1 MKRKIAPVLIAL
13 MLTASA
19 GAVVAADAVPA
30 YISAAVADAN
40 RPAADK
46 ARDANRKPAETVAFA
61 GVRAGMTVAEFSP
74 GGGYYTRILSKA
86 VGPRGKVY
94 AMVSKAQADRPG
106 GLDAINAMAQQ
117 LGNVVV
123 TVQDNTKLALP
134 EKVDLF
140 WTTEN
145 FHDYHNG
152 PTANVPALIKGAYD
166 NLKPGGIF
174 YVEDHNAEP
183 GDKEAPQKLHRI
195 DVNQAKQ
202 ELTAGGFRID
212 GESMLLRNP
221 NDNRKSGNSE
231 GANAGRTDRWMLRLK
246 RS

>member
-1 MKRKIAPVLIAL
+1 VNRKIAPILAAL

-19 GAVVAADAVPA
+19 GAVVAAAAVPA
-30 YISAAVADAN
+30 YISTAVADAN
-40 RPAADK
+40 RPVADK
-46 ARDANRKPAETVAFA
+46 ARDADRKPAETVAFA
-61 GVRAGMTVAEFSP
+61 GVKQGMVVAEFSP

-86 VGPRGKVY
+86 VGPKGKVY
-94 AMVSKAQADRPG
+94 AMVNKAQADRPG

-123 TVQDNTKLALP
+123 TVQDNTALNLP
-134 EKVDLF
+134 EKIDLF

-152 PTANVPALIKGAYD
+152 PTANIPALLKGVHD

-183 GDKEAPQKLHRI
+183 GDKEAPQKVHRI

-202 ELTAGGFRID
+202 ELAAGGFKVD
-212 GESMLLRNP
+212 AESMILRNP
-221 NDNRKSGNSE
+221 NDNRK
-231 GANAGRTDRWMLRLK
+231 AQNAEASVRGHTDRFMLRLK